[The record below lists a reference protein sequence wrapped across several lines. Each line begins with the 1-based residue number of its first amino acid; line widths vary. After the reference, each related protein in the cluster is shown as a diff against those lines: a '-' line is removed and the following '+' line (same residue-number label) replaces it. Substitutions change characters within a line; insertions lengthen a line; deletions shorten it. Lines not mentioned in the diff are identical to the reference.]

1 MPIPSVLEMR
11 VRADDVRSARKRR
24 TGWRLAILAAVVVST
39 ATGLVVAWVTMDDG
53 LVLACIAIA
62 GLFVAACLIWFAF
75 NDSRNVRATIEPIGA
90 SEWEMRIRPCFPRDE
105 RPDID
110 VKRQNEGGKA

>member
-11 VRADDVRSARKRR
+11 VRADDVRSARKWLA
-24 TGWRLAILAAVVVST
+24 GWRLAILVTVAVST
-39 ATGLVVAWVTMDDG
+39 ATGLVVAWMWMDDG

-62 GLFVAACLIWFAF
+62 GLFVAACLTCLVF
-75 NDSRNVRATIEPIGA
+75 NGSGRGKTTIEPTGT
-90 SEWEMRIRPCFPRDE
+90 SEWELRIRQHFPRDE

-110 VKRQNEGGKA
+110 VKR